1 MQRKLT
7 KLSVLSTL
15 SILAIAGLGQ
25 SSLSTQLVQEQK
37 VIQDSSIYLSTM
49 AEDRVFQPNS
59 QAV

>member
-25 SSLSTQLVQEQK
+25 SSLS
-37 VIQDSSIYLSTM
+37 ISSR
-49 AEDRVFQPNS
+49 AEGNTG
-59 QAV
+59 